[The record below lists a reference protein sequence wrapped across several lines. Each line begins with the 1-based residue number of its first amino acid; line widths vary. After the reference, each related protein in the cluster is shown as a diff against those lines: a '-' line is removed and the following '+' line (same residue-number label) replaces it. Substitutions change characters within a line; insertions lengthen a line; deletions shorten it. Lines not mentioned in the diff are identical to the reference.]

1 MMKLRSEDLTWREI
15 EGEAILLDL
24 RSSTYFRTNTTGTLL
39 LQALVEGTT
48 RDALVE
54 LLAADFE
61 LETTQAGHDVD
72 AFVADMR
79 ARGLIDPGPS

>member
-39 LQALVEGTT
+39 LQSLVDGTT
-48 RDALVE
+48 RDALIA
-54 LLAADFE
+54 LLAAEFE
-61 LETTQAGHDVD
+61 LDRHQAEHDVD
-72 AFVADMR
+72 AFLADME
-79 ARGLIDPGPS
+79 ARGLLDPSTR